1 MVGGSW
7 RSPSVGGRR
16 SPPRSSSTR
25 SSPIV
30 TPKCGR
36 SRRAGVSLAYLG
48 GRSWGRARQEWG
60 TQEGPPRTRI
70 RSCGEPEKC
79 GGDGCGRSRVG
90 TGGGSATTGGH
101 GDRVGTGP
109 QRPEPIAREVP
120 VSGWLFRDGH
130 LGVAISGCRRSLP
143 AELWRGGRTAGR
155 RAPPSPPISP
165 RQPDGADS
173 TDPARTGHH
182 PQCPLPQG
190 RDSPNRARAGAAAAP
205 CRAMALARDRG
216 HGGHSPRPSEPG
228 VSLSL
233 SPVPSARPG
242 AAAGLSPARKAASA
256 LNLPAELIS
265 TPLIKDSQA
274 ARDLR
279 GLLVPAQRP
288 WSGEAPEQLPGSQP
302 V

>member
-36 SRRAGVSLAYLG
+36 SRRAGCPWLISGDAAGAGPGRNGEHRKGPPGRVSAPAG
-48 GRSWGRARQEWG
+48 SRRSAGETDAAGAGWEQEVAVPPPRDTVTEWG
-60 TQEGPPRTRI
+60 QGHSGLSLSPA
-70 RSCGEPEKC
+70 KC
-79 GGDGCGRSRVG
+79 QSRGGCSGMG
-90 TGGGSATTGGH
+90 
-101 GDRVGTGP
+101 
-109 QRPEPIAREVP
+109 I
-120 VSGWLFRDGH
+120 SGWLFRGAGGPYQRNCGEGGGQQGAGPLH
-130 LGVAISGCRRSLP
+130 RPRYPPGSRMELTAPTPP
-143 AELWRGGRTAGR
+143 APGITPSVPFPRAGTAQTVPEQGQQQR
-155 RAPPSPPISP
+155 RAGQWLWQGTGGTVGTAHGQANQACPCPCALSQVWGSRGAQPSPESGVSP
-165 RQPDGADS
+165 EP
-173 TDPARTGHH
+173 
-182 PQCPLPQG
+182 
-190 RDSPNRARAGAAAAP
+190 P
-205 CRAMALARDRG
+205 CR
-216 HGGHSPRPSEPG
+216 
-228 VSLSL
+228 
-233 SPVPSARPG
+233 
-242 AAAGLSPARKAASA
+242 
-256 LNLPAELIS
+256 IS